1 MDGLSLELDTPLPE
15 HLIQALNIN
24 EETLFET
31 YFDEKTRCIRLRI
44 LDEEEIREI
53 AGSSR
58 GFRTEESGDHDCFEC
73 DGVLTI
79 RTRCYGRFCSKH

>member
-44 LDEEEIREI
+44 LDEDEVGEI
-53 AGSSR
+53 AGKNR
-58 GFRTEESGDHDCFEC
+58 DTRPQKPAVHDCFEC
-73 DGVLTI
+73 DGVLSI